1 MQIIFPG
8 KVEWYYNI
16 TKNKLQKMYSFYKI
30 STKFLQKIY
39 VEIKHHHLEETTGQV
54 RNHSEISLE
63 WALNSSEN

>member
-1 MQIIFPG
+1 MQIIFSG

-16 TKNKLQKMYSFYKI
+16 TEKANSKK
-30 STKFLQKIY
+30 Y
-39 VEIKHHHLEETTGQV
+39 VEIKHHHLEETMGQV